1 MKLYK
6 NIFGVVL
13 LLFCASLYAQQ
24 EPNYS
29 LYRYTMN
36 VINPS
41 YAGADGTS
49 SLAANFRSQW
59 VNVRNA
65 PETQSFFY
73 STPISDKIGLGVSVV
88 NDQVFIENRTSF
100 VVDFS
105 YKVQLD
111 ESLNLFLGIK
121 AGGNTYNIDTD
132 GLAELDFPSDPA
144 LGNIDTGF
152 SPNVGFGAHLAHE
165 KYFVSLSVPRII
177 LSDRAINDNGVVTTG
192 NDNTHVY
199 LSGGYNIQLGSNVEF
214 RPSTMLRFI
223 TGAPFSMDITA
234 AFRFN
239 QRFELGALYR
249 TDDAFAGVMMLNLA
263 DWMDLGYAYETSTR
277 SEITDASDGTHEIFV
292 KFIFGRNQ
300 KEKEEE

>member
-13 LLFCASLYAQQ
+13 LLVCGSLYAQQ

-36 VINPS
+36 VINPA

-49 SLAANFRSQW
+49 SLVTSFRSQW
-59 VNVRNA
+59 VNVDNA
-65 PETQSFFY
+65 PETQTFFY
-73 STPISDKIGLGVSVV
+73 STPLSDKVGLGVSVV

-105 YKVQLD
+105 YKVQLN
-111 ESLNLFLGIK
+111 ESLNLFLGLK
-121 AGGNTYNIDTD
+121 AGGGTYNINRG
-132 GLAELDFPSDPA
+132 GLANLDFPVDPA

-152 SPNVGFGAHLAHE
+152 SPNVGFGAYLAHE
-165 KYFVSLSVPRII
+165 KYFLSFSVPRI
-177 LSDRAINDNGVVTTG
+177 LLNDRVTTENG
-192 NDNTHVY
+192 TVSFANDKTHVY
-199 LSGGYNIQLGSNVEF
+199 LSGGYNFMLGSDVEF
-214 RPSTMLRFI
+214 RPSAMLRYVG
-223 TGAPFSMDITA
+223 GAPFSMDITA

-239 QRFELGALYR
+239 QRFELGVLYR
-249 TDDAFAGVMMLNLA
+249 TDDSFAGVMMLNLA

-277 SEITDASDGTHEIFV
+277 SEISDVSDGTHEIFLR
-292 KFIFGRNQ
+292 FIFGR
-300 KEKEEE
+300 K

>member
-13 LLFCASLYAQQ
+13 LLVCGSLYAQQ

-41 YAGADGTS
+41 FAGADGTN
-49 SLAANFRSQW
+49 SLVASFRSQW
-59 VNVRNA
+59 INVDGA

-73 STPISDKIGLGVSVV
+73 QAPVSDKIGLGLSVV

-105 YKVQLD
+105 YKVQLN
-111 ESLNLFLGIK
+111 EKLNLFLGLK
-121 AGGNTYNIDTD
+121 AGGNTYDINRN
-132 GLAELDFPSDPA
+132 GLANLDFPSDPA

-152 SPNVGFGAHLAHE
+152 SPNLGFGAHIAHE
-165 KYFVSLSVPRII
+165 KYFVSISVPKII
-177 LSDRAINDNGVVTTG
+177 LSERAVNDNGVITTG
-192 NDNTHVY
+192 NENTHVY
-199 LSGGYNIQLGSNVEF
+199 LAGGYNIQLGANAEF
-214 RPSTMLRFI
+214 RPSTMLRFVS
-223 TGAPFSMDITA
+223 GAPFSMDITA
-234 AFRFN
+234 AFRFYE
-239 QRFELGALYR
+239 RFEIGALYR

-277 SEITDASDGTHEIFV
+277 SELNDTNNGTHEVFLR
-292 KFIFGRNQ
+292 FIFGRR
-300 KEKEEE
+300 

>member
-13 LLFCASLYAQQ
+13 LLVCGSLYAQQ

-36 VINPS
+36 VINPA

-49 SLAANFRSQW
+49 SLVGSFRSQW
-59 VNVRNA
+59 VNVQNA

-73 STPISDKIGLGVSVV
+73 QTPLSDKVGLGVSVV

-105 YKVQLD
+105 YKVQIN
-111 ESLNLFLGIK
+111 EGTNLFLGLK
-121 AGGNTYNIDTD
+121 AGGNTYNIDRM
-132 GLAELDFPSDPA
+132 GLSDLDFPSDPA

-152 SPNVGFGAHLAHE
+152 NPTFGFGAHLANDD
-165 KYFVSLSVPRII
+165 YFVSLSVPRI
-177 LSDRAINDNGVVTTG
+177 LLNNRVVNDNGVVISG
-192 NDNTHVY
+192 NDKAHVY
-199 LSGGYNIQLGSNVEF
+199 LSGGYNFDFSPNVEF
-214 RPSTMLRFI
+214 RPSAMMRFV
-223 TGAPFSMDITA
+223 GGSPFSMDITA
-234 AFRFN
+234 AFRFYE
-239 QRFELGALYR
+239 RFEIGALYR

-263 DWMDLGYAYETSTR
+263 DWMDLGYAYETATGNDISNV
-277 SEITDASDGTHEIFV
+277 SDGTHEILV
-292 KFIFGRNQ
+292 RFIFNR
-300 KEKEEE
+300 K